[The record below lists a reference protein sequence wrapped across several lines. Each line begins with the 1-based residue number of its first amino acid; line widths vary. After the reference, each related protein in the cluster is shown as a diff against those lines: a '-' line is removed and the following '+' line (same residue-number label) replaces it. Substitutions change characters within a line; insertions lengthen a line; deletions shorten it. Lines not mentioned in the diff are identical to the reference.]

1 MESVFCKCGKQCLT
15 WQAHGCNEASHNFQP
30 QLEEIIPV
38 ICLILCSFFRLN
50 FSHSYFWLVCLFT
63 KPFFFNQLY
72 RRLIWNWPFFNYW
85 SHCVCRTR
93 VRPLPIPWLHNGVTP
108 ASKGSRLVHPTWC
121 RSELGQWLVMA
132 ATAARPISAP
142 TYRVGTSL
150 NFEFWKLVDVS
161 NQTKQQSLYGIAGC
175 SSLYWFQIHGIILNV
190 CSFNHFLSLIL
201 KADPPKSWQEQFPLI
216 VGSITASLVFIIA
229 VVVIAI
235 VCLRS
240 EYNPSS
246 QTWSMWQ
253 AKSVQVENAE
263 KNPVRDF
270 KCQLWL
276 RVLCGT
282 IQHSQW
288 IALPPVRP
296 LNSRLAFGIC
306 E

>member
-1 MESVFCKCGKQCLT
+1 MWKTMSHLINAWLQWGKSQI
-15 WQAHGCNEASHNFQP
+15 S
-30 QLEEIIPV
+30 
-38 ICLILCSFFRLN
+38 
-50 FSHSYFWLVCLFT
+50 SHSLKRSSPLFASFCV
-63 KPFFFNQLY
+63 PSSA
-72 RRLIWNWPFFNYW
+72 LISLLPTFSWFVFSLNLSSSTSYTVEPKKVNLKLAFFNYW

-108 ASKGSRLVHPTWC
+108 ASKGSRLGHPTWC

-132 ATAARPISAP
+132 ATAARPILAP

-150 NFEFWKLVDVS
+150 NFEFWKVVDVS
-161 NQTKQQSLYGIAGC
+161 NQTKQPSLFGITGC

-263 KNPVRDF
+263 KNAVRDF

-276 RVLCGT
+276 HVLCGT
-282 IQHSQW
+282 LQHCQW